1 MADTTTWRKRVAAWR
16 ASGLSAS
23 EFCKGRDFGA
33 GTLYWWSSRLG
44 REATVVTAPRLAR
57 VILAT
62 RLTATVG
69 MRSPVPSLVPS
80 SIIIEVRG
88 ARVVVS
94 SGTDAATLSLVLDAL
109 AVAR

>member
-1 MADTTTWRKRVAAWR
+1 
-16 ASGLSAS
+16 
-23 EFCKGRDFGA
+23 
-33 GTLYWWSSRLG
+33 
-44 REATVVTAPRLAR
+44 
-57 VILAT
+57 
-62 RLTATVG
+62 